1 MIYYVEDEKNIREL
15 VEYALLANGFEIKCF
30 SEGRLFG
37 RNCERCQ
44 TGVDPFGYHAAGG
57 ENGLEILHRLKN

>member
-37 RNCERCQ
+37 RNCEKMSDRS
-44 TGVDPFGYHAAGG
+44 
-57 ENGLEILHRLKN
+57 